1 MSRLRRVVSDLVRR
15 VLDITIGAVALVVLS
30 PVLVAVALAIRVR
43 MGSPVLFRQRRQ
55 GRFGREFELLK
66 FRTMIDP
73 QPGREGPEFD
83 HERITRLGGFLRRT
97 SLDEFPGFINLLRG
111 DITLVGPRP
120 LPVKYWDRYLDHEY
134 RRFDVLPGITG
145 LAQVSGRNRLG
156 WDERLTLDAE
166 YVERR
171 SLWLDLRIVARTV
184 PVVLRRHGVDQ
195 DGGVT
200 MSALPEDRRKTPA
213 PQRPA

>member
-1 MSRLRRVVSDLVRR
+1 MSRLRRGVSDLVRR

-73 QPGREGPEFD
+73 QSGREGPEFD

-120 LPVKYWDRYLDHEY
+120 LPVKYWDRYLD
-134 RRFDVLPGITG
+134 
-145 LAQVSGRNRLG
+145 
-156 WDERLTLDAE
+156 AE

-200 MSALPEDRRKTPA
+200 MSALPEDRRKSPA
-213 PQRPA
+213 PQRPARRSSVDRCPPGALR